1 MRSWRE
7 PEGAQPSIM
16 VEEFLACEEIVRQD
30 PRWQEAMRKRG
41 VTDFS
46 LVMIDP
52 WASGYS
58 GPEDTGPAAGAGTLR
73 GVIQVTRVRPRR
85 SYATW
90 ITDLGA

>member
-30 PRWQEAMRKRG
+30 PRSQEAMRKRG

-58 GPEDTGPAAGAGTLR
+58 GPEDTGPAAGGHQRGGLVHLR
-73 GVIQVTRVRPRR
+73 RPPRDP
-85 SYATW
+85 A
-90 ITDLGA
+90 